1 MGTEKET
8 KSEFCGWSCQKTVIW
23 YWSLVICGKLT
34 GSFYLFKLKKKKKKI
49 LQVQKAHESRAKLI
63 KTNRELQNTK
73 TKGKKK
79 KPQGSSRKHI
89 LLLNYK
95 RIFSFSTSPFLNN
108 RCGPQDGFLLFQVK
122 WLMVFFAHGVTD
134 TKDSIFWSPPGLS
147 QCCWN
152 LA

>member
-23 YWSLVICGKLT
+23 YWNLVICGKLT
-34 GSFYLFKLKKKKKKI
+34 GSFYLFKLKKKKNF
-49 LQVQKAHESRAKLI
+49 QVHKAHESRAKLI
-63 KTNRELQNTK
+63 KTNRELENTK

-95 RIFSFSTSPFLNN
+95 RILSFSTSPFLNN
-108 RCGPQDGFLLFQVK
+108 QCGPQDGFLLFQVK

-134 TKDSIFWSPPGLS
+134 TKDSIFWSAPGLS
-147 QCCWN
+147 QCYWN
-152 LA
+152 PA